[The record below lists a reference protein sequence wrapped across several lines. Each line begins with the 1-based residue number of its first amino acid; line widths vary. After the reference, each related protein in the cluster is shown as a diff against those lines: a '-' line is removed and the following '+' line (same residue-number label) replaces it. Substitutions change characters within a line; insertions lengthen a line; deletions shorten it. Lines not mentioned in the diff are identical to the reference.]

1 MRSVETTTL
10 ALIAKYTN
18 WTFRANL
25 GQQKNS
31 KMVGLKYRRSQ
42 TGPKNPNKT
51 INTVGITTWGLWLK
65 KYEIE
70 AYL

>member
-10 ALIAKYTN
+10 ALIAEYTN

-42 TGPKNPNKT
+42 TGPKNPNKS
-51 INTVGITTWGLWLK
+51 INIVVITTWGPWLK
-65 KYEIE
+65 KNEIA